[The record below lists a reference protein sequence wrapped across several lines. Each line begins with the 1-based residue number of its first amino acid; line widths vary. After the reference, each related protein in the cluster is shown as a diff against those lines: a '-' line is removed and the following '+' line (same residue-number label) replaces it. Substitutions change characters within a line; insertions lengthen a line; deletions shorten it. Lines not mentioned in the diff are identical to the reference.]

1 MANAA
6 TYDLGIRL
14 INRIKSA
21 CHLHSIDTRK
31 ACERMLAEEISRG
44 LSKHLIPR
52 HMIKGGLL
60 HPQVTRETGDLDI
73 IFERRIEGH
82 AMHRAFELM
91 KHDLAAK
98 GVELRTYSHD
108 PEPLHIDGHGGDR
121 YKVMA
126 MAGNTRI
133 NTKIDMTGGTAL
145 FPKFKPERRHGSV
158 FYAGQEP
165 LLGLYQMYESQAADK
180 LIEVVTNPATT
191 RWKDFRDLSI
201 LHNMRLDATHIGA
214 EIVHKMR
221 RKLDSD
227 YAIKDAFPEEPVSLK
242 WEFAQ
247 EKAQLWAT
255 WKSKNAPHM
264 NAFIDTLCDS
274 RQMYNAV
281 RNHLLAGLK
290 LHEDR
295 RQRVRR
301 QIDAVNR
308 VREGYAKG
316 EDADNV
322 IHMGRYR
329 DAATM
334 AFKPKF

>member
-6 TYDLGIRL
+6 IYDEGTRL

-21 CHLHSIDTRK
+21 CQLHGIDTRL
-31 ACERMLAEEISRG
+31 ATERMLAEEISRG

-60 HPQVTRETGDLDI
+60 HPQVSRETADLDI
-73 IFERRIEGH
+73 LFERKVERHE
-82 AMHRAFELM
+82 MHRAFELM

-98 GVELRTYSHD
+98 GIELRSYSNE
-108 PEPLHIDGHGGDR
+108 PEALHIDGHGGHR

-133 NTKIDMTGGTAL
+133 NTKIDMTGGTQL
-145 FPKFKPERRHGSV
+145 FPKFRPERRHGSV
-158 FYAGQEP
+158 FYSGQEP
-165 LLGLYQMYESQAADK
+165 LLGLYQTFESQAADK
-180 LIEVVTNPATT
+180 LIEVATYPST
-191 RWKDFRDLSI
+191 SRWKDFRDLSI
-201 LHNMRLDATHIGA
+201 LYGMKLDVTHVGA
-214 EIVHKMR
+214 EVVHKMR
-221 RKLDSD
+221 RELVSD
-227 YAIKDAFPEEPVSLK
+227 YAIMDAFPEEPVSLK

-247 EKAQLWAT
+247 EKAQLWET
-255 WKSKNAPHM
+255 WKDRNAPHM
-264 NAFIDTLCDS
+264 NAFIDVLCDS

-281 RNHLLAGLK
+281 RQHLLASLK

-301 QIDAVNR
+301 QIDAVNK
-308 VREGYAKG
+308 VRDGYAKS
-316 EDADNV
+316 EDTGN
-322 IHMGRYR
+322 IIEMGKYR
-329 DAATM
+329 DAATL